1 MSSVAVSEAW
11 TGTLSL
17 AEAKVKL
24 LPYMASKYIS
34 LTRITDGNVYVWHRD
49 TGVLLETLP
58 GHGAGSVNSVAWNPR
73 NERMFA
79 SCSDDKTIRIW
90 EAPPSMPV
98 SLAADVGEYDHE
110 PDLGGKGKGK
120 DRERWAEDG
129 LEGTSQYG
137 FGRTSRS
144 L

>member
-1 MSSVAVSEAW
+1 M
-11 TGTLSL
+11 
-17 AEAKVKL
+17 
-24 LPYMASKYIS
+24 
-34 LTRITDGNVYVWHRD
+34 
-49 TGVLLETLP
+49 LLETLP

-90 EAPPSMPV
+90 EAPPGMPV

-110 PDLGGKGKGK
+110 QDIGGKGKGK
-120 DRERWAEDG
+120 SKVRWDEDG
-129 LEGTSQYG
+129 SDGTSGYG
-137 FGRTSRS
+137 LSGTSRS